1 MADNDD
7 DGAYYACRAKQEDEA
22 ARSAKNKL
30 ARNIHLTLA
39 HRYRVR
45 AIELEIDLEV
55 RLARD

>member
-7 DGAYYACRAKQEDEA
+7 EAAYYAFRAKQEDEA
-22 ARSAKNKL
+22 ARSAKNRL

-45 AIELEIDLEV
+45 ALEPEMTLEIRQAHD
-55 RLARD
+55 